1 MNYFFLSKEEFERLI
16 EQGGLLEWAQYAG
29 NYYGTPRKSVEDHIA
44 AGDQVILE
52 IEVQGALQVKE
63 RMPEAKL
70 LFIEPPSLGVLEQRL
85 RGRGTEGEDTIRK
98 RMETA
103 RVELSRK
110 KEYDICF
117 VNDRLNA
124 CVNEV
129 VAYLE
134 EQAASGA

>member
-1 MNYFFLSKEEFERLI
+1 MNYFFLSKDEFERLI

-70 LFIEPPSLGVLEQRL
+70 LFIEPPSLEVLEQRL
-85 RGRGTEGEDTIRK
+85 RGRGTEDEDTIRK